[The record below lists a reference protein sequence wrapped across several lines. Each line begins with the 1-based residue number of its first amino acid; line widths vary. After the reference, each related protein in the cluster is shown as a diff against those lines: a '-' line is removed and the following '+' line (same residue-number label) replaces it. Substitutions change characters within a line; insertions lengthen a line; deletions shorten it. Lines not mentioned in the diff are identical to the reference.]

1 MSSTTREQ
9 APEAQQSA
17 PANAAAETGDTG
29 SSEPVIR
36 PSLLANTTTRERM
49 LVPILLLT
57 SILVLGLSF
66 VGYALFRDQ
75 MMAEIGEHLDSV
87 ASVQQ
92 SRLRDMVDHVLSGMR
107 LVASRTQLRISL
119 RDHLAGRDPGAMK
132 KATRILEDARKST
145 PQFRVISVAGPDG
158 KVLASTAPRRVGSNV
173 GDEQFFQ
180 TGRFAD
186 SISQF
191 YRLSDD
197 EPRMIVS
204 GPLRLGRAFLGVLII
219 EESTEKLSSLSRDYT
234 GLRKTGETMLVRQ
247 LPDGS
252 GEFLTALRFDP
263 DAALRRRIQPDE
275 RVNPALVALQGEQ
288 VRLPSAIDYRGHEVI
303 AVTRFLPDTRW
314 GIVVKQ
320 DIAEILEPVAHVR
333 NVLTGIAIVA
343 LIAAFLV
350 AVLLSRMITAPI
362 SRLTQRAERIRE
374 QMAWDTGGGQRHRNE
389 ILTLETTLREMTDR
403 LMDWSLSLEWEV
415 AARTREIQDMN
426 EKLAESETR
435 FQLAVRGSRDGL
447 WDWVDVTRDEMWW
460 SPQLYDLVGRTKKEC
475 PASYEAFCGMVAH
488 PPANEFRKTI
498 ALKVGSREDFEL
510 ELELDTGEGGK
521 RWFVMRGASIQVGT
535 RTRMAGSL
543 QDIHQQKIAS
553 AKLQESYMAVSQF
566 AHLAAHDL
574 RAPTNKIASMAD
586 RLEKRLQKVEDEKV
600 GRFMDV
606 ITRNARYM
614 GELIDSL
621 LVYADASVKKTV
633 RPVDVDKALAHVR
646 EMFTAQAKERGATLE
661 FAAGCPPVLGTDV
674 DITQIMQNLV
684 GNALKFCEVSPH
696 IRVGFEASGE
706 HVVLSVADNGIG
718 IAPEYQDKIFE
729 PLERL
734 HGKGDYEGHGLGLSI
749 VRRIIEKLG
758 GRIWLES
765 TPGEGTTFFVR
776 LRRADTDSGDAAESD
791 A

>member
-1 MSSTTREQ
+1 ML
-9 APEAQQSA
+9 
-17 PANAAAETGDTG
+17 G
-29 SSEPVIR
+29 
-36 PSLLANTTTRERM
+36 NTTTRERI

-57 SILVLGLSF
+57 SILVVGLSS
-66 VGYALFRDQ
+66 VGYALFKDQ
-75 MMAEIGEHLDSV
+75 ILDEIGEHLDSV

-92 SRLRDMVDHVLSGMR
+92 SRLRDMVDHVLGGLR
-107 LVASRTQLRISL
+107 LVASRTQMRISL
-119 RDHLAGRDPGAMK
+119 RDHLAGRAPDGLR
-132 KATRILEDARKST
+132 KARRILLDARKAS
-145 PQFRVISVAGPDG
+145 PEFKVISIVGPDG
-158 KVLASTAPRRVGSNV
+158 MVLVSTESRRVGSSV
-173 GDEQFFQ
+173 GDETFFQ

-191 YRLSDD
+191 YRIPGK

-204 GPLRLGRAFLGVLII
+204 GPLRLGRAFLGVLMI
-219 EESTEKLSSLSRDYT
+219 EQSTERLSSLTSDYS
-234 GLRKTGETMLVRQ
+234 GLRDSGETMLVRQ

-252 GEFLTALRFDP
+252 AEFLTHLRFDP
-263 DAALRRRIQPDE
+263 DAALKRRVPVYDAAD
-275 RVNPALVALQGEQ
+275 PAIIALQGEQ
-288 VRLPSAIDYRGHEVI
+288 LRIPRARDYRDREVV

-320 DIAEILEPVAHVR
+320 DIAEVLEPVNRIR
-333 NVLTGIAIVA
+333 NVMSGLAIVA
-343 LIAAFLV
+343 LLAAFLLS
-350 AVLLSRMITAPI
+350 ALLSRMITAPI
-362 SRLTQRAERIRE
+362 MRLTGRAERIRE
-374 QMAWDTGGGQRHRNE
+374 QMAWDSAGEHRHRNE
-389 ILTLETTLREMTDR
+389 IRTLETTLREMTDR
-403 LMDWSLSLEWEV
+403 LMDWTLSLEWEV
-415 AARTREIQDMN
+415 SARTREIQTMN

-460 SPQLYDLVGRTKKEC
+460 SPQLYDLVGRRKHDC
-475 PASYEAFCGMVAH
+475 PPAFDALCSMVCH
-488 PPANEFRKTI
+488 PPEADFRKYI
-498 ALKVGSREDFEL
+498 ARHVESREDFEL
-510 ELELDTGEGGK
+510 ELELDTGDGGK
-521 RWFVMRGASIQVGT
+521 RWFVMRGAALKVGT

-553 AKLQESYMAVSQF
+553 AKLQESYLAVSQF

-586 RLEKRLQKVEDEKV
+586 RLEKRLEKVEDEKV
-600 GRFMDV
+600 PRFMDV

-621 LVYADASVKKTV
+621 LVYADASVKKSV
-633 RPVDVDKALAHVR
+633 KPVEVDKAFAHVR
-646 EMFTAQAKERGATLE
+646 EMFTVPAKERGATLE
-661 FAAGCPPVLGTDV
+661 FAEGCPPVLGTDV
-674 DITQIMQNLV
+674 DITQVLQNLV
-684 GNALKFCEVSPH
+684 GNALKFCEQSPH
-696 IRVGFEASGE
+696 IRIGFEVSEE

-776 LRRADTDSGDAAESD
+776 LRRADAGDGPEPGEGSDSGSVVD
-791 A
+791 